1 MADEMQARV
10 GIAEAI
16 RHLRAELEA
25 AQAEGSGRSLRFAME
40 KIELQLSIDFTK
52 GAEAGGGFK
61 LFSFVDVSAKG
72 KAEEKSGHT
81 LKLTMSI
88 KGDNTIS
95 GAAQAPAQP
104 PRQEG

>member
-1 MADEMQARV
+1 MADGIEARV

-25 AQAEGSGRSLRFAME
+25 AQAEGQGRQLRFAME

-61 LFSFVDVSAKG
+61 LFSFVDLSG
-72 KAEEKSGHT
+72 KAKAEQKSGHT
-81 LKLTMSI
+81 LKMTMSI
-88 KGDNTIS
+88 RGDSTIS
-95 GAAQAPAQP
+95 GAALAPAQAP
-104 PRQEG
+104 LPGG